1 MKRQKAKKTAKSIV
15 AIAIA
20 LWYVRCVDFELML
33 LRSARKRFEGGVCL
47 KDAGRGRDN
56 ALVAGTGI
64 AMRRAA
70 MGAVVGF
77 RNPSAANTG
86 ASCGGERRRQVL
98 CDDDNRSGVSRFATG
113 SLPDQTRARWWWQYR
128 WLVGWSL
135 RFFAY
140 GLLVSSEVV
149 GWLATNTG

>member
-33 LRSARKRFEGGVCL
+33 LRSARKRFEGVACP

-56 ALVAGTGI
+56 APVAGTGI

-70 MGAVVGF
+70 MGAAVGF
-77 RNPSAANTG
+77 RKSER
-86 ASCGGERRRQVL
+86 SKHRGELRR
-98 CDDDNRSGVSRFATG
+98 
-113 SLPDQTRARWWWQYR
+113 
-128 WLVGWSL
+128 
-135 RFFAY
+135 
-140 GLLVSSEVV
+140 
-149 GWLATNTG
+149 